1 MEELEATATQGT
13 QATQPA
19 DPGPLESAPE
29 SAELVVKLLKNLGT
43 PWNTLEH
50 LGNGWKSVKNEAKLV
65 QSGVEGSMGQREKG
79 VHD

>member
-43 PWNTLEH
+43 PWERLEVSE
-50 LGNGWKSVKNEAKLV
+50 KR
-65 QSGVEGSMGQREKG
+65 GQTCTVRS
-79 VHD
+79 